1 MQDDVTILIAE
12 DDDGHATLIERNLR
26 RSGIKNDLIRFVDGQ
41 HILDFLFCR
50 GEGPHRKNDRAYIL
64 LLDIRMPKVDGVQVL
79 QQIKE
84 HPELRKLPVIILTT
98 TDDPLEVDRCHR
110 LGCSIYISKPVE
122 YEKFVEGIM
131 KLGGFLVVVRVP
143 SINTIS

>member
-1 MQDDVTILIAE
+1 MQNEATILIAE

-26 RSGIKNDLIRFVDGQ
+26 RAGIQNDLLRFSDGQ
-41 HILDFLFCR
+41 AILDFLFR
-50 GEGPHRKNDRAYIL
+50 KGPGPHRSPGQSYIL

-79 QQIKE
+79 QQVKE
-84 HPELRKLPVIILTT
+84 DSELRKLPVIMLTT

-110 LGCSIYISKPVE
+110 LGCSVYVAKPVQ

-143 SINTIS
+143 SINGSA